1 MQISRLNLPAAQVKL
16 RDGAKGTEIFDPLRG
31 KWVVLTPEEWVRQQ
45 FTAYLESDLGYPS
58 SLMGN
63 EIAITLNNTSRRC
76 DTIVYD
82 RSAMPVA
89 IVEYKAPTIRIT
101 QKTFDQIARYNMV
114 LQVPFLIATNGLSH
128 FCCRLDFANHRY
140 IFLREIPRYEVLL
153 GHIGAK

>member
-45 FTAYLESDLGYPS
+45 FTAYLASELGYPS
-58 SLMGN
+58 ALMGN
-63 EIAITLNNTSRRC
+63 EIAIRLNDTSRRC

-89 IVEYKAPTIRIT
+89 IVEYKAPVIQIT

-114 LQVPFLIATNGLSH
+114 LQVPFLIVTNGLSH
-128 FCCRLDFANHRY
+128 FCCRLDPANHRY

-153 GHIGAK
+153 DHIGTK